1 MALSYTDLTVEEKN
15 ALNQRVTA
23 SGYVGNQGI
32 IKLFMFVSNLQVQKI
47 QTFPKNDLEFIAEV
61 KYQRTHKKKTDIV
74 ETFVALNVFL
84 YIEIF
89 VLIELSH
96 LC

>member
-1 MALSYTDLTVEEKN
+1 MAVSYTDLTVEEKN

-32 IKLFMFVSNLQVQKI
+32 IKLNMFVSNLQVQKI

-61 KYQRTHKKKTDIV
+61 PIPFYQRT
-74 ETFVALNVFL
+74 
-84 YIEIF
+84 
-89 VLIELSH
+89 
-96 LC
+96 

>member
-1 MALSYTDLTVEEKN
+1 MAVSYTDLTVEEKN

-32 IKLFMFVSNLQVQKI
+32 IKLNMFVSNLQVQKI

-61 KYQRTHKKKTDIV
+61 KYQRTQRTHKKKTDIV
-74 ETFVALNVFL
+74 ETFVA
-84 YIEIF
+84 
-89 VLIELSH
+89 
-96 LC
+96 

>member
-1 MALSYTDLTVEEKN
+1 MAVSYTDLTVEEKN

-32 IKLFMFVSNLQVQKI
+32 IKLNMFVSNLQVQKI

-61 KYQRTHKKKTDIV
+61 PIPTYLRIKNRCRGNIRRLK
-74 ETFVALNVFL
+74 
-84 YIEIF
+84 
-89 VLIELSH
+89 
-96 LC
+96 